1 MSQQMN
7 REAPSFASWP
17 FPSADE
23 IDAARRVL
31 SSGKIE
37 YWEGDQGRLFEKEF
51 AEFVGCRYAI
61 ALANGT
67 VARDTALK
75 AVGVG
80 PGDEVI
86 MSDRTSIDPSIC
98 AVALGARPVIAEV
111 NRDSQNL
118 TAETIRRM
126 ITPRTKAIIVVHLAG
141 WPCEMDEIMQ
151 LAQEHGL
158 KVIEDCAQAVGAKYK
173 GRTVGSIGDVA
184 AFSFFRDSIMTTGG
198 EGGMLTT
205 NNPEVWERACSYHEH
220 DNRDRRSAHAHSTE
234 FHRIPELLT
243 RNGRMAEVQ
252 SAIGRITL
260 KKIHGW
266 IEARR
271 QYASVFNERLAHVR
285 GVRLVIPGAHLY
297 HSYYK
302 YYLFVRAESLLPGW
316 GRDRILHAICAE
328 NVPSFEGSCSEAYR
342 RKAFLKERRN
352 LKRLAIAQELADT
365 SLMFL
370 VHPTLEIQNIE
381 YACDVIEEVM
391 ASATEKSS

>member
-1 MSQQMN
+1 
-7 REAPSFASWP
+7 
-17 FPSADE
+17 
-23 IDAARRVL
+23 
-31 SSGKIE
+31 
-37 YWEGDQGRLFEKEF
+37 
-51 AEFVGCRYAI
+51 
-61 ALANGT
+61 
-67 VARDTALK
+67 
-75 AVGVG
+75 
-80 PGDEVI
+80 
-86 MSDRTSIDPSIC
+86 
-98 AVALGARPVIAEV
+98 
-111 NRDSQNL
+111 
-118 TAETIRRM
+118 
-126 ITPRTKAIIVVHLAG
+126 
-141 WPCEMDEIMQ
+141 
-151 LAQEHGL
+151 
-158 KVIEDCAQAVGAKYK
+158 
-173 GRTVGSIGDVA
+173 
-184 AFSFFRDSIMTTGG
+184 
-198 EGGMLTT
+198 
-205 NNPEVWERACSYHEH
+205 
-220 DNRDRRSAHAHSTE
+220 
-234 FHRIPELLT
+234 
-243 RNGRMAEVQ
+243 MAEVQ

-352 LKRLAIAQELADT
+352 PKRLAIAQELADT

-391 ASATEKSS
+391 ASATEKGS